1 MISSEIVT
9 EFRDRGDEV
18 RIYPLS
24 YSEFY
29 NSFSGDKSKAWREYY
44 TYGGMPLAVTKKSPD
59 EKSKYLNLLFNI
71 LYVIFFTNH

>member
-1 MISSEIVT
+1 MLSSDIVT

-29 NSFSGDKSKAWREYY
+29 NSFSGDRSRAWREYY
-44 TYGGMPLAVTKKSPD
+44 TYGGMPLAVKKKSPD
-59 EKSKYLNLLFNI
+59 VKTKYFNLLFII
-71 LYVIFFTNH
+71 LYVLFFTNL